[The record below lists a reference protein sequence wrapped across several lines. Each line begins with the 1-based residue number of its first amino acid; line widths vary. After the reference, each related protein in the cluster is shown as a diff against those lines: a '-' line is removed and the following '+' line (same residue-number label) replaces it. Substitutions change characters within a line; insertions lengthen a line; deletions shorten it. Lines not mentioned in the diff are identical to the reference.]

1 MHDLSSL
8 FAVFTIILTVEVKGN
23 ADVIKLSK
31 ICTVV
36 HQAEAY
42 ISVSVAQCN

>member
-23 ADVIKLSK
+23 AGLIELS
-31 ICTVV
+31 CSLGWSL
-36 HQAEAY
+36 H
-42 ISVSVAQCN
+42 ISVSVA